1 MMLKTNE
8 NDNYGKIKRLTIE
21 QISAI
26 MKSKYPELALT
37 LRGKNNVTYNKK
49 TRTIEIGDKKEVRTY
64 KNLPQIKKYLQTM
77 AVLDELKKN
86 IASGHTMSIRNLF
99 YKLKY
104 SLGDDV
110 DEQMFEEQ
118 SESNNV
124 ALDAELMLNT
134 TRENLNLV
142 TDPKGEVAGKILIED
157 YINKTD
163 KYLIDI
169 SKQGSSGW
177 NTPSNVDS
185 PKLNIKKVDA
195 DFIIIVEK
203 HAIWNSLN
211 EMKFWEKNHCIIAS
225 GKGSP
230 SRGFR
235 RFINR
240 LHYEYKLPVYI
251 LVDGDPY
258 GTQIALTYK
267 YGSFNIAHIN
277 KYLAIPDARYIGMFL
292 SDIEKYPLLSFLKEK
307 KMYLSMKDV
316 DIKKSKD
323 LLQYEWV
330 KTDSKLKAI
339 VEEYLKTGHKIEAD
353 ALGGRDAEDLGKY
366 ILEKI
371 KRKDW
376 IE

>member
-1 MMLKTNE
+1 MVSMNKNE
-8 NDNYGKIKRLTIE
+8 NYDKIKNLTIE
-21 QISAI
+21 QINTI
-26 MKSKYPELALT
+26 MNMKYPELDLI
-37 LRGKNNVTYNKK
+37 LRGKNNVSFNKR
-49 TRTIEIGDKKEVRTY
+49 TRTIEIGNKKEVRTY
-64 KNLPQIKKYLQTM
+64 KNLPQIKKYLQTI
-77 AVLDELKKN
+77 AVLNELKKN
-86 IASGHTMSIRNLF
+86 INSGHTMSIRNLF

-104 SLGDDV
+104 SLGDNV

-195 DFIIIVEK
+195 DYIIIVEK

-277 KYLAIPDARYIGMFL
+277 KYLAIPDAKYIGMFL
-292 SDIEKYPLLSFLKEK
+292 TDIERYPLLSFLKEK
-307 KMYLSMKDV
+307 KMYLTMKDV

-330 KTDSKLKAI
+330 KINPKLKGI
-339 VEEYLKTGHKIEAD
+339 VEEYLKTNHKIEAD

-366 ILEKI
+366 ITEKI
-371 KRKDW
+371 KKKDW